1 MTEAPKRGT
10 KVAPPPEPLVVEI
23 VVVRRGAKML
33 GEPRDERDERDRD

>member
-10 KVAPPPEPLVVEI
+10 KIAPPPEPFVVEL
-23 VVVRRGAKML
+23 VVRRGAKKS